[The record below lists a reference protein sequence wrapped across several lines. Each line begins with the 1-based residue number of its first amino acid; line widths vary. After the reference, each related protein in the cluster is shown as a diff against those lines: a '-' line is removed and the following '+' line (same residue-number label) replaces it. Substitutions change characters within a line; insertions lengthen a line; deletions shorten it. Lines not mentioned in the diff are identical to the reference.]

1 MFSLREEGGS
11 EEEEAGSPSEDGIR
25 STRTQARPRESL
37 EDGDPQ
43 DDHTLDDDELAEYD
57 LDNYDEEDDPGERS
71 LTTTVSARSGLDP
84 TAIPEPCVLCPWA
97 QVRSFASRLD
107 LFPELV

>member
-25 STRTQARPRESL
+25 SARTQAQPRESL

-43 DDHTLDDDELAEYD
+43 DDRTLDDDELAEYD
-57 LDNYDEEDDPGERS
+57 LDNYDEEGDPGEKS
-71 LTTTVSARSGLDP
+71 LTSTVSAHSGLDP
-84 TAIPEPCVLCPWA
+84 PLPTASICFMSLGSGQILCL
-97 QVRSFASRLD
+97 QIRL
-107 LFPELV
+107 VS

>member
-1 MFSLREEGGS
+1 MTSFLFSLREEGGS

-25 STRTQARPRESL
+25 STRTQARHRESL

-57 LDNYDEEDDPGERS
+57 LDNYDEDDDPGERS
-71 LTTTVSARSGLDP
+71 LTTTVSASSGLDP
-84 TAIPEPCVLCPWA
+84 TAIPEL
-97 QVRSFASRLD
+97 
-107 LFPELV
+107 